1 MLYITAASCLNF
13 VIFERKIDGYE
24 KNKYL
29 YPIITTYRNAMQKK
43 FVAFIS
49 YSRKDK
55 TIADWLHAKL
65 ERYVLPSNIDIKS
78 VFPFEGKYFR
88 PVFLDTQDLHV
99 EERPFTDRIRDGLEN
114 ASFLIVLC
122 SKNSAQSDFVDKEIR
137 YFLKVHDNNYSRIVP
152 LFIDEVDG
160 SIPPAL
166 ASTSIMER
174 HFPIFNSRL
183 GKDSEANNYCFY
195 QIISYILNIDFST
208 IYNRY
213 EIYASHKLRV
223 RKRRYI
229 SVIIALVAMLAIL
242 AGYHYKFKEMNETAL
257 HKKQELIDFEKKV
270 FPAAVVEGYEK
281 NFLSPVISYLKES
294 PEPFC
299 IYILM
304 PKHERD
310 LTHTDRVGDFAYM
323 AKSAYGMDSI
333 PYELLPTKT
342 RRGSRI
348 MRISMNGHLLDG
360 IYLDFATTTTSFLQI
375 AKYKKRN
382 EAYEDVPIDSLI
394 NEYSMAFI
402 AETNDRLKE
411 DSVHVKF
418 FLDKKDLL
426 EDLKHRLQ

>member
-1 MLYITAASCLNF
+1 M
-13 VIFERKIDGYE
+13 
-24 KNKYL
+24 
-29 YPIITTYRNAMQKK
+29 
-43 FVAFIS
+43 
-49 YSRKDK
+49 
-55 TIADWLHAKL
+55 
-65 ERYVLPSNIDIKS
+65 
-78 VFPFEGKYFR
+78 
-88 PVFLDTQDLHV
+88 
-99 EERPFTDRIRDGLEN
+99 
-114 ASFLIVLC
+114 
-122 SKNSAQSDFVDKEIR
+122 
-137 YFLKVHDNNYSRIVP
+137 
-152 LFIDEVDG
+152 
-160 SIPPAL
+160 
-166 ASTSIMER
+166 
-174 HFPIFNSRL
+174 
-183 GKDSEANNYCFY
+183 
-195 QIISYILNIDFST
+195 
-208 IYNRY
+208 
-213 EIYASHKLRV
+213 
-223 RKRRYI
+223 
-229 SVIIALVAMLAIL
+229 
-242 AGYHYKFKEMNETAL
+242 
-257 HKKQELIDFEKKV
+257 
-270 FPAAVVEGYEK
+270 
-281 NFLSPVISYLKES
+281 ISYLKES